1 MNSSISPKRN
11 GFILDTNILSLFAKV
26 NSLNILQQ
34 FATLPLYI
42 TPVIQQ
48 ELEAGLKR
56 EVHYLADV
64 LQLVKSGRLQVI
76 RPNKADEQFI
86 SKLPPKLGLGEAEAI
101 ALCQRCNMV
110 FITRDRKAANYCE
123 RSGIGFIRL
132 TDLLEQLKIAGLLG
146 ASKIEQ
152 MLQ

>member
-48 ELEAGLKR
+48 ELEAGLKK
-56 EVHYLADV
+56 EVHY
-64 LQLVKSGRLQVI
+64 
-76 RPNKADEQFI
+76 
-86 SKLPPKLGLGEAEAI
+86 
-101 ALCQRCNMV
+101 
-110 FITRDRKAANYCE
+110 
-123 RSGIGFIRL
+123 
-132 TDLLEQLKIAGLLG
+132 
-146 ASKIEQ
+146 
-152 MLQ
+152 